1 MCVFKLDARL
11 EGDSRL
17 VSVLGLCQLRLM
29 NDRRWPW
36 FLLVPQRPDAEEIY
50 HLTPLDQTLLTFE
63 AGETARA
70 LKRVTD
76 CSKIN
81 IGALGNQVRQLHVHV
96 VARNPGDIGWP
107 GPIWGV
113 GKAEPYDTNSA
124 KELMSA
130 IVEEL

>member
-81 IGALGNQVRQLHVHV
+81 IGALGNQVRQLHVHI